1 MDKGII
7 CLGEALID
15 FIPMDSTNTVYKKSP
30 GGAPANV
37 AVGLSRLGATS
48 TFIGKVGN
56 DVLGHSLHDTLDK
69 YGVHVDQIKLTDEA
83 KTGITLVTLTA
94 EGERSFE
101 FYISPSADQLLH
113 ATDINEGAFK
123 SSSILHIGS
132 ISLINAVSKLAT
144 KTAINLARKHGLSI
158 SFDANI
164 RHSLWINDEQI
175 KQEIIPMLYETD
187 IVKLSEEEIYFLTSA
202 HDIGSGLQT
211 LQKYNIPLLV
221 ITLGNKGCYLVK
233 KDEHIHVPAM
243 DVEVKDTTGAGDAFV
258 AGLLYN
264 LNKHHGNLDNLSMEE
279 LKHIALF
286 STVCSGLAVSTK
298 GAMTSLPTLNE
309 VNLVLN
315 GGIL

>member
-37 AVGLSRLGATS
+37 AVGLSQLGVKS
-48 TFIGKVGN
+48 TFIGKIGN
-56 DVLGHSLHDTLDK
+56 DLLGHSLYEALDE
-69 YGVHVDQIKLTDEA
+69 YSVNVSNIQFTDEA
-83 KTGITLVTLTA
+83 KTGITFVTLTL

-113 ATDINEGAFK
+113 VTDINESVFMEHT
-123 SSSILHIGS
+123 ILHVGS
-132 ISLINAVSKLAT
+132 ISLLNEVSRLAT
-144 KTAINLARKHGLSI
+144 KAAVHLARKYDLFI

-164 RHSLWINDEQI
+164 RHSLWENDKQI
-175 KQEIIPMLYETD
+175 KQEIVPLLYECD
-187 IVKLSEEEIYFLTSA
+187 VVKLSEEEMYFLTSTS
-202 HDIGSGLQT
+202 DINSGLRA

-221 ITLGNKGCYLVK
+221 ITLGDKGCWIVK
-233 KDEHIHVPAM
+233 KEDNIHVPAM

-258 AGLLYN
+258 SGLLYN
-264 LNKHHGNLDNLSMEE
+264 LNNYKGNLENLSMEE
-279 LKHIALF
+279 LRNMALF
-286 STVCSGLAVSTK
+286 STVCGGLAASTK

-309 VNLVLN
+309 VNT
-315 GGIL
+315 ILKGAIK